1 MCFSS
6 QESVNFKPQYCVMR
20 YILCSHI
27 KVHRDQVWR
36 ILCDGTSVYSQHTVT
51 FINEFVKVPILL
63 IVLLKAPP
71 SLISYDLL
79 KKNLSFRHESTNA
92 H

>member
-1 MCFSS
+1 M
-6 QESVNFKPQYCVMR
+6 
-20 YILCSHI
+20 
-27 KVHRDQVWR
+27 
-36 ILCDGTSVYSQHTVT
+36 YSQHTVT

-79 KKNLSFRHESTNA
+79 KTNLSFRHESTSV

>member
-1 MCFSS
+1 
-6 QESVNFKPQYCVMR
+6 MR

-27 KVHRDQVWR
+27 KVHSDQVWR
-36 ILCDGTSVYSQHTVT
+36 ILCDGTSVCSQHAVT
-51 FINEFVKVPILL
+51 FINEFVKVLILL
-63 IVLLKAPP
+63 IVLLKALP

-79 KKNLSFRHESTNA
+79 KTNLSFRHESTSA